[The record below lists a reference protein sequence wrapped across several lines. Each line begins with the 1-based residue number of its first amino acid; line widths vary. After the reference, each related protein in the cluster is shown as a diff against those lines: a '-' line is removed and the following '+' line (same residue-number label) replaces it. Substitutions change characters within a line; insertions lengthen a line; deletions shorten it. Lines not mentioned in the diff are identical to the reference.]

1 MTNLIE
7 TSGLSVNALYRQLLE
22 RGIRYFLPKSRLE
35 IVGSVDLT
43 RPVLTWQG
51 QQDATLEFE
60 WLGFRYAFSNQGL
73 PLTENE
79 TKLLQSIGHVLSTRY
94 RILFNA
100 NLAAQDFQLFRGL
113 PEDRYIS
120 AFLDPSPFSNVEP
133 AAEVHDRVAEA
144 IEVLRVSSLTTYE
157 NRRIATGALLFGS
170 HPDPCHT
177 LPSLPS
183 GALPYSSALT
193 SIRSF
198 HRLCD
203 ALQTVALVDRD
214 GSLLEL
220 VDVQEWARPLADVE
234 LPVPSPARYQ
244 AHSRATLCGGHIC
257 LILTPNGEIKIF
269 AEGAQVV
276 SFLGGRWQLTDA
288 VEKYRVWKEAV
299 GEARL
304 AERLFAVALNLA
316 EDRRGG
322 LFIVLN
328 DATMAEQLVAASDLL
343 GTEASRA
350 EGTPEVAKNH
360 LHYLLRGQRALDLA
374 PAVLETVARIDGAIV
389 LDGESNLLSFGAIL
403 RSPMTIDP
411 FQPAV
416 EGGRTTA
423 AIVASEFGKVLKI
436 SEDGF
441 VSFFQDG
448 QCIWQI

>member
-1 MTNLIE
+1 MANPNEAAGPFMNT
-7 TSGLSVNALYRQLLE
+7 LYRNLLE
-22 RGIRYFLPKSRLE
+22 RGISYFLPKSRLE

-43 RPVLTWQG
+43 RPILTWRD
-51 QQDATLEFE
+51 QQDEALELE
-60 WLGFRYAFSNQGL
+60 WLGLRYAFSHQGSS
-73 PLTENE
+73 LTENE

-100 NLAAQDFQLFRGL
+100 SLAAQGFHLFRGL
-113 PEDRYIS
+113 PEDRYVS
-120 AFLDPSPFSNVEP
+120 AFLDGSPYSNMEAV
-133 AAEVHDRVAEA
+133 ADVQDRVAEA

-170 HPDPCHT
+170 HPDPCHA
-177 LPSLPS
+177 LPSLPF

-193 SIRSF
+193 AIRSF

-203 ALQTVALVDRD
+203 GLQTVALVDRD
-214 GSLLEL
+214 GSLVEL

-234 LPVPSPARYQ
+234 LPVPSAARYQ

-269 AEGAQVV
+269 ADGAQVF
-276 SFLGGRWQLTDA
+276 SFLEGRWRLTDA

-299 GEARL
+299 GETRL
-304 AERLFAVALNLA
+304 AERLFTVALNLA

-322 LFIVLN
+322 LFVILE
-328 DATMAEQLVAASDLL
+328 DAATAGQLVAASDLL
-343 GTEASRA
+343 STEARGARRTSEA
-350 EGTPEVAKNH
+350 TKNH

-374 PAVLETVARIDGAIV
+374 PAVLETVTRIDGAIV

-403 RSPMTIDP
+403 RSPVTVD
-411 FQPAV
+411 QVSPAA
-416 EGGRTTA
+416 EGSRTTA
-423 AIVASEFGKVLKI
+423 AIVASRFGKVLKI
-436 SEDGF
+436 SEDGL

-448 QCIWQI
+448 QCIWEM